1 MSTTNILFCSAGRRT
16 KLLQFF
22 RESLDLN
29 SQIIAVDNQSTA
41 PALYF
46 SDKQYI
52 VPRITDPSY
61 VDLLIN
67 ICKKDNVKAITTLI
81 DPEIE
86 LLAQN
91 RQRFE
96 DNGVLLLAPSL
107 ETARLCFDK
116 YALFTHLSKHG
127 IPTVLT
133 YDSLEHFMEG
143 YSKGEIQF
151 PVFIKP
157 RTGSGSVGI
166 HKIQNL
172 AELKKFLD
180 EGAHQYI
187 IQEFMDCRDC
197 DADVYIDTILHKP
210 VSIFTKNKIET
221 RIGGANKTISF
232 KDDRL
237 FGFIKRICTVLEFY
251 GPVDMDFWYR
261 DGMYYLSEV
270 NPRFGG
276 AYLHAHGAGVNFIPL
291 IVNNINGIEN
301 EENIGNYKEDILMM
315 MYDDVVIIDK
325 KDLVSN
331 GSDRVETTKN
341 KIAIYGA
348 GGFGREVAGAI
359 HRINKS
365 GREQWEIIGFYD
377 DNKSVG
383 SIVSHYGKILG
394 GMKDLNNIDEPIAL
408 TIAVGNPNSRKR
420 IYESITNPLI
430 TFPNIIAPSFKV
442 LDPDTFKIGRGNI
455 IQDNCSVTCDVTI
468 GDFNVLNGLDILG
481 HDDKIGDFNV
491 LMPGVHL
498 SGEVSLGQCNLL
510 GVGSIVLQQIKI
522 GDNITLGAG
531 SVLMTKPKD
540 GCTYIGVP
548 AKKFDFK

>member
-1 MSTTNILFCSAGRRT
+1 MSTNILFCSAGRRT

-22 RESLDLN
+22 RESLDLG

-46 SDKQYI
+46 SDRQYI
-52 VPRITDPSY
+52 VPRITDPGY
-61 VDLLIN
+61 VDLLIE

-91 RQRFE
+91 NQLFK
-96 DNGVLLLAPSL
+96 DNGVLVLSPSL
-107 ETARLCFDK
+107 ETARYCFDK
-116 YALFTHLSKHG
+116 YALFVHLTKHG

-133 YDSLEHFMEG
+133 YDSLESFMKG
-143 YSKGEIQF
+143 YSEGKIQF

-166 HKIQNL
+166 HKVANL
-172 AELKKFLD
+172 HELKKYLD

-197 DADVYIDTILHKP
+197 DADVYVDTISHKP

-232 KDDRL
+232 KDEKL
-237 FGFIKRICTVLEFY
+237 FEFIKKICTVLEFN

-276 AYLHAHGAGVNFIPL
+276 AYLHAHGCGVNFIQL

-301 EENIGNYKEDILMM
+301 EENIGDYKEDVLMM

-331 GSDRVETTKN
+331 ASGKIEENKK

-359 HRINKS
+359 NRINKS
-365 GREQWEIIGFYD
+365 KREHWEIVGFYD
-377 DNKSVG
+377 DNKPVG
-383 SIVSHYGKILG
+383 TEISHYGKVLG
-394 GMKDLNNIDEPIAL
+394 GMADVNKVNEPMAL
-408 TIAVGNPNSRKR
+408 TIAVGNPSARKH

-468 GDFNVLNGLDILG
+468 GDFNVLNGSDILG
-481 HDDKIGDFNV
+481 HDDVIGDFNV

-498 SGEVSLGQCNLL
+498 SGEVSIGMCNLL
-510 GVGSIVLQQIKI
+510 GVGSIVLQQRCI
-522 GDNITLGAG
+522 GHNVKLGAG